1 MFCSNFDLK
10 ELIDLV
16 SAEVSAYIKS
26 ICEPFN
32 AEMEIDW
39 ERMQNWITHFG
50 LDITSTHVS
59 GHAAGN
65 QLETS

>member
-10 ELIDLV
+10 ELIVIV
-16 SAEVSAYIKS
+16 SAAGSAYIKS
-26 ICEPFN
+26 ICELFD

-39 ERMQNWITHFG
+39 ERLQNWITHFG
-50 LDITSTHVS
+50 LDMTSTHVS
-59 GHAAGN
+59 GHSAGN